1 MLGARFV
8 GEIYADGERL
18 TDPDGWLTGV
28 AENTK
33 CGVIRHLRNYVTE
46 KLIPRYIAEHNV
58 EFHILDR
65 KTNEIITI

>member
-8 GEIYADGERL
+8 GEVYADGKRL

-33 CGVIRHLRNYVTE
+33 HGVMKHLHNYVYE
-46 KLIPRYIAEHNV
+46 KLVPAYISEHHV
-58 EFHILDR
+58 EYHIIDR
-65 KTNEIITI
+65 ITGETIII